1 MFDARDPTKVSLAAT
16 RAPELP
22 LEKLLLGKTVEEAA
36 ALLPRL
42 FNLCREAQGL
52 CARLA
57 FGLPGETGQGPLA
70 REILR
75 DHLLKVHVTWP
86 GHYGFSP
93 DPLPADWAA
102 GGAPLAQALFG
113 APREMPATPADF
125 LSFLDGGTSLA
136 RILARIDASFAPG
149 EADTGWLPSL
159 TSKTAFRKVAA
170 ENSVAGRHA
179 FHPVM
184 RWIAE
189 TRGHGPLWRAT
200 ARGYDIAACLADRLP
215 VPRTPAPG
223 SAIVA
228 ATRGSYAVTARMEAG
243 RIAAF
248 ARVTPTDHLL
258 APGGILDRTLAALPP
273 EKNGYA
279 PLILDILDPCTPV
292 RLTEVAHA

>member
-1 MFDARDPTKVSLAAT
+1 MFDARSSAT
-16 RAPELP
+16 PRLEAVREPDLP
-22 LEKLLLGKTVEEAA
+22 VERLLLGKTVEEAA

-42 FNLCREAQGL
+42 FNLCREAQSA
-52 CARLA
+52 CTRLA
-57 FGLPGETGQGPLA
+57 FGLPADPAQGTVS

-75 DHLLKVHVTWP
+75 DHLLKIHVTWP
-86 GHYGFSP
+86 GHYGFPP

-102 GGAPLAQALFG
+102 GGASLAQALFG
-113 APREMPATPADF
+113 APRGMPATPADF
-125 LSFLDGGTSLA
+125 LDFLKGGTPLA
-136 RILARIDASFAPG
+136 RILARIDASFARG

-159 TSKTAFRKVAA
+159 TSKTAFLREAA

-228 ATRGSYAVTARMEAG
+228 ATRGSYAVTARVAEG
-243 RIAAF
+243 RVTAF

-258 APGGILDRTLAALPP
+258 AQGGILERTLAALPADRA
-273 EKNGYA
+273 GHA

-292 RLTEVAHA
+292 RLTEVSRA

>member
-1 MFDARDPTKVSLAAT
+1 MFDARPTARPSLAAT

-22 LEKLLLGKTVEEAA
+22 VERLLVGKTVEEAA

-42 FNLCREAQGL
+42 FNLCREAQAS

-57 FGLPGETGQGPLA
+57 FGLPGDPGAPAPG

-75 DHLLKVHVTWP
+75 DHLLKIHATWP

-102 GGAPLAQALFG
+102 GGPRLARALFG
-113 APREMPATPADF
+113 APGEMPATPADF
-125 LSFLDGGTSLA
+125 LSFLGSDVPLA
-136 RILARIDASFAPG
+136 RILARIDASFGKG

-159 TSKTAFRKVAA
+159 TSKTAFRTIAA

-200 ARGYDIAACLADRLP
+200 ARGYDMAACLADRLP

-228 ATRGSYAVTARMEAG
+228 AARGAYAVAARVEGG
-243 RIAAF
+243 RVASF
-248 ARVTPTDHLL
+248 TRVTPTDHLL
-258 APGGILDRTLAALPP
+258 ARGGILDRSLAALPA
-273 EKNGYA
+273 EKSGYA
-279 PLILDILDPCTPV
+279 PLLLDILDPCTPV
-292 RLTEVAHA
+292 RLTEASHA

>member
-1 MFDARDPTKVSLAAT
+1 MFDARATARPGLAAT

-22 LEKLLLGKTVEEAA
+22 VEKLLLGKTIEEAA
-36 ALLPRL
+36 DLLPRL

-57 FGLPGETGQGPLA
+57 FGLPGETAQRPLA

-75 DHLLKVHVTWP
+75 DHLLKIHVTWP
-86 GHYGFSP
+86 GHYGFPP

-102 GGAPLAQALFG
+102 GGAPLALALFG
-113 APREMPATPADF
+113 PSRAMPATPADF
-125 LSFLDGGTSLA
+125 LSFLGSGTPLARVLA
-136 RILARIDASFAPG
+136 RIEASFAPG

-159 TSKTAFRKVAA
+159 TSRTAFLKDSA

-200 ARGYDIAACLADRLP
+200 ARGYDIAACLSDRLP

-228 ATRGSYAVTARMEAG
+228 AARGSYAVTARIDGG
-243 RIAAF
+243 RISAF

-258 APGGILDRTLAALPP
+258 APGGILDRTLAALPA
-273 EKNGYA
+273 EKTGYA
-279 PLILDILDPCTPV
+279 PLLLDILDPCTPV

>member
-1 MFDARDPTKVSLAAT
+1 MFDARDPAQASLAAT

-22 LEKLLLGKTVEEAA
+22 VEKLLLGKTVEEAA

-57 FGLPGETGQGPLA
+57 FGLPGETAQGPLA

-102 GGAPLAQALFG
+102 GGAPLAPALFG
-113 APREMPATPADF
+113 ASREMPATPADF
-125 LSFLDGGTSLA
+125 LSFLGGGTPLGH
-136 RILARIDASFAPG
+136 ILSRIDASFAPG
-149 EADTGWLPSL
+149 EADSGWLPSL
-159 TSKTAFRKVAA
+159 TSRTAFFKDAA

-189 TRGHGPLWRAT
+189 TRGHGPLWRAA
-200 ARGYDIAACLADRLP
+200 ARGYDIAACIADRLP
-215 VPRTPAPG
+215 APRTPAPG
-223 SAIVA
+223 CAIVA
-228 ATRGSYAVTARMEAG
+228 ATRGSYAVTARVEAG

-258 APGGILDRTLAALPP
+258 APGGILERTLAALPS
-273 EKNGYA
+273 EKAGYA
-279 PLILDILDPCTPV
+279 AVLLDILDPCVPI
-292 RLTEVAHA
+292 RLTEPAHA